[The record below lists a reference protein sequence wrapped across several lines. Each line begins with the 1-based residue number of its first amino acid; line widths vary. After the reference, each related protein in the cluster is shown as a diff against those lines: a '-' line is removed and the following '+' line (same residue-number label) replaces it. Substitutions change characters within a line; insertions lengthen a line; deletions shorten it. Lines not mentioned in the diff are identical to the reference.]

1 MNIVADLQ
9 LHSKYSRAVSK
20 DMVIP
25 VMAAWGRR
33 KGIDLLATGD
43 WTHSLWMVE
52 LQANLEEVS
61 EGIFRSKADPD
72 GSRFLLSTEIS
83 SIYTQGGRVRRV
95 HTLIFAPGLAV
106 ARSINEELLKRGCN
120 LSSDGRPIV
129 GLSCRQLAEIVFSVD
144 EKCLVIPAH
153 AYTPW
158 FSVYGSKGG
167 FDSLEEAF
175 GEYAN
180 RIYAVETGLS
190 SDPAMNWRIK
200 ELERRAIVSFS
211 DAHSPMK
218 LGREATI
225 FSDKQQVTSDKKEFT
240 YNDIYWA
247 IAERWLGKNEEQ
259 LKIDYTVEFYP
270 EEGKYH
276 YTGHRNCGV
285 KGKPGVCPKCGRP
298 LTVGVM
304 DRVDKLASEKIEV
317 IKKTN
322 KDGVMFNYHPTD
334 ETRPPY
340 VMLVPLG
347 EILAQVYGLGVGARR
362 VIEEYE
368 RLTEYFGGE
377 MKVLTEAK
385 LEELRSVGGEKLA
398 EAMDRVRRQEIV
410 IDPGYDGEYGKVEI
424 WGESSQLS
432 VNSQQM
438 GLF

>member
-1 MNIVADLQ
+1 MQVIADLQ

-61 EGIFRSKADPD
+61 EGIFRSKADPS
-72 GSRFLLSTEIS
+72 GAKFLLSTEIS

-95 HTLIFAPGLAV
+95 HTLIFAPNFSV
-106 ARSINEELLKRGCN
+106 ARKINGELLKRGCN

-129 GLSCRQLAEIVFSVD
+129 GLSCKQLAEIVLAVD
-144 EKCLVIPAH
+144 EKCLLIPAH
-153 AYTPW
+153 CWTPH
-158 FSVYGSKGG
+158 FALYGPRSG
-167 FDSLEEAF
+167 FDSIEECF
-175 GEYAN
+175 GEFSN
-180 RIYAVETGLS
+180 QIFAVESGLS

-218 LGREATI
+218 LGREATV
-225 FSDKQQVTSDKKEFT
+225 FTGDHNFT
-240 YNDIYWA
+240 YNDIYGA
-247 IAERWLGKNEEQ
+247 IAERFTGKNEGR
-259 LKIDYTVEFYP
+259 LKIDYTIEFYP

-285 KGKPGVCPKCGRP
+285 KGSPGLCPKCGRP

-304 DRVDKLASEKIEV
+304 DRVEQLAQGGIIEP
-317 IKKTN
+317 IKKLDKN
-322 KDGVMFNYHPTD
+322 GVVVNYHPTD

-340 VMLVPLG
+340 VMMVPLA
-347 EILAQVYGLGVGARR
+347 EILAQVYEVGVGSKQ
-362 VIEEYE
+362 VQSEYE
-368 RLTEYFGGE
+368 RLIGQLKGE
-377 MKVLTEAK
+377 FQVLLATSIEK
-385 LEELRSVGGEKLA
+385 LIGLGGEKLA
-398 EAMDRVRRQEIV
+398 EAVDRVRRQDIS

-432 VNSQQM
+432 VNSEQM